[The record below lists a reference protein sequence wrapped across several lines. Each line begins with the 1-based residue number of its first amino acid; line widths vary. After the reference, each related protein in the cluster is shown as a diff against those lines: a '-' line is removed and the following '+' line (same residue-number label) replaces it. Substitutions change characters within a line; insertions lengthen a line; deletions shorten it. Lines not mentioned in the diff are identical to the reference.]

1 MMVSKA
7 LAGSAA
13 IALLVAC
20 SAAWGAAEPVFSD
33 TGPDA
38 AAYGANEKFPIGK
51 RSALPPKSELVG
63 RFSHFDEIYPSHRV
77 AKGEGASPLRRA
89 SKELEQPYAFQGRT
103 YSLRDYLERDPATG
117 LLIARGDEILF
128 EHYRYARTDRHR
140 LLSQSMA
147 KTITGLLVGIAV
159 SEGAIR
165 SIDQPA
171 ADYVPS
177 LTGTEYGR
185 TPIRALLH
193 MSSGVAFRETYD
205 GSDDSAARCSQRIVG
220 GRKSPLRCSIRARFP
235 QRRAFT
241 MRARKP
247 KSSVL

>member
-185 TPIRALLH
+185 TPIRALLQCRRAWRFARH
-193 MSSGVAFRETYD
+193 TTAATTAPH
-205 GSDDSAARCSQRIVG
+205 AARSE
-220 GRKSPLRCSIRARFP
+220 
-235 QRRAFT
+235 
-241 MRARKP
+241 
-247 KSSVL
+247 